1 MTVFDQN
8 IKTPTPCAPLFV
20 QVAQTIK
27 ARIAS
32 HQYHQGG
39 SLPSA
44 RELEQQFQVSNI
56 TIRRALERLV
66 REGLVVSKRG
76 MRAKVA
82 EQHGD
87 VVEIETSGDF
97 RVWMD
102 GATGRQLGMAAEIID
117 RRVVVTPEPIG
128 RILGLD
134 QAETVECIK
143 RVRKL
148 KGDPISYYVN
158 YGPSRLLTTIPSRE
172 IEKRTF
178 IEAYQAMC
186 GIKLTEMAQ
195 RLRAII
201 ADMDLADILK
211 VEFGAPLFSAQNIY
225 YSDRGQ
231 AMAVTQMYYRS
242 DHYVYTIKRRI

>member
-1 MTVFDQN
+1 MSIPST
-8 IKTPTPCAPLFV
+8 PLFA
-20 QVAQTIK
+20 QVAETIR
-27 ARIAS
+27 ARIAG
-32 HQYHQGG
+32 HQYYPGG
-39 SLPSA
+39 SIPSA
-44 RELEQQFQVSNI
+44 RELEQQCQVSNL
-56 TIRRALERLV
+56 TIRRALGQLA
-66 REGLVVSKRG
+66 REGLIVSKRG
-76 MRAKVA
+76 LRAKVA
-82 EQHGD
+82 EQRGD
-87 VVEIETSGDF
+87 VVDIETSGDF

-102 GATGRQLGMAAEIID
+102 GATGRQLGMTAEITD

-134 QAETVECIK
+134 RAETVECIK

-148 KGDPISYYVN
+148 KGDPVSYYMN
-158 YGPSRLLTTIPSRE
+158 YGPSHLLTKIPSRE

-178 IEAYQAMC
+178 IEAYQAIC

-195 RLRAII
+195 HLRAII

-211 VEFGAPLFSAQNIY
+211 VEFGAPLFSAQNFY

-231 AMAVTQMYYRS
+231 AMAVTQLYYRS